1 MSTKLERVLRMSAM
15 IHSGGYPSVKTFME
29 RFEVSERT
37 VLGDIEYLKN
47 RLYAPLIYSRSH
59 RGYFYTDKNWKLPTL
74 PVTQG
79 QLLAL
84 FLSVELTERYLGTNF
99 EQPLREAIEQIIEL
113 LPQDVQVS
121 MSELA
126 HHYSIRPGVSAK
138 TPSETLLA
146 LQQAIQNRHPVDMV
160 YFTASRGE
168 DNQRVVHPYH
178 LLNTRGEWNLIAYDL
193 LRQRI
198 RQFALPRIRT
208 WRILSDEHFE
218 FDPAFSPEDYFRK
231 SFQAE
236 HGDQIVEVVLHF
248 DAYQAR
254 YMRERTLHSSQETED
269 KDDGSMLMR
278 FKTGALAEV
287 QRQILSYGKHV
298 KVLEPASLASAIVDE
313 LRASLQLYEGSS
325 LN

>member
-1 MSTKLERVLRMSAM
+1 MSTKLQRVLRMSAM
-15 IHSGGYPSVKTFME
+15 IQGGSYPSVKTFID

-37 VLGDIEYLKN
+37 VLSDIEFLKN
-47 RLYAPLIYSRSH
+47 RFYAPLAYSRLQ
-59 RGYFYTDKNWKLPTL
+59 RGYFYTNTDWKLPTL
-74 PVTQG
+74 PVAQG

-84 FLSVELTERYLGTNF
+84 FLSVELTERYLGTSF
-99 EQPLREAIEQIIEL
+99 EQPLRDAIQQIIEL

-126 HHYSIRPGVSAK
+126 HHYSIRPGASAK
-138 TPSETLLA
+138 TSPETLLA
-146 LQQAIQNRHPVDMV
+146 LQQAIQNRYPVDMV

-178 LLNTRGEWNLIAYDL
+178 LLNIRGEWNLIAYDL
-193 LRQRI
+193 LRQGI

-218 FDPAFSPEDYFRK
+218 FDSTFSPEDYFRE

-236 HGDQIVEVVLHF
+236 HGDQVVEVVLHF

-254 YMRERTLHSSQETED
+254 YMRERTLHSSQETEEE
-269 KDDGSMLMR
+269 DDGSMLMR
-278 FKTGALAEV
+278 FKTGGLAEV

-298 KVLEPASLASAIVDE
+298 KVLEPANLAAAVVDE
-313 LRASLQLYEGSS
+313 LRASLQLYESS
-325 LN
+325 S